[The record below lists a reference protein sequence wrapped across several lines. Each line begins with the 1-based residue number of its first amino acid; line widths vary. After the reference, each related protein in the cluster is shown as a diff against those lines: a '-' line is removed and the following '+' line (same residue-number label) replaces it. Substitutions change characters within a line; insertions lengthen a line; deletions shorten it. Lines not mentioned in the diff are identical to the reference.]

1 MSFRRIRSLYS
12 TMSRALAPAILA
24 ALLAACAG
32 APPEREVIAPEQ
44 PPPAGEEAE
53 PAERSFPDESLYP
66 LLVAEFALRRQAYD
80 VALDQYMSQAPLL
93 RDPGVSAH
101 TTHLAQFMQ
110 REAEALE
117 AVQLWVQLEP
127 DNVEANNTLATLL
140 VRQGRSVEA
149 VPHLALVARHAKQ
162 ANFPMLLSD
171 FADMPPAKRAELQAA
186 IEQLARE
193 FPNDPALLL
202 TRALLL
208 AETEQFDQALELLDA
223 LYEQEPFQQQA
234 LLLEA
239 RILLR
244 QGARDPF
251 RRVERALAADP
262 GDTRLRLQYGR
273 LLTSTDM
280 AAAREQF
287 EILSAQSPED
297 EDLLMSLA
305 LINREIGD
313 NARAETYLRQLLEL
327 GQRQDEAHY
336 FLGRIAEE
344 AGDLDT
350 AVSHYM
356 QVGESREFASASNR
370 IGQILIGAGK
380 IDESRKWF
388 ARQRD
393 TYPRQRE
400 QLYGIEAELLREAGE
415 LAASMAVLNAA
426 LAELPE
432 SAPLRYARSMLSEQ
446 QNDLALMESDLRAII
461 ARDPDNATA
470 LNALGYSLANRTDRH
485 SEAYEL
491 ISRALAL
498 SPDEPAILDSM
509 GWVLYRQG
517 RYEEALDYLT
527 RAYAA
532 FPDPEVAAHLGE
544 VLWVS
549 GKTGAASTVWQGAL
563 RKDPDH
569 EVLVST
575 LKRLGITSLNGEPL
589 ELGD

>member
-1 MSFRRIRSLYS
+1 MLR
-12 TMSRALAPAILA
+12 TLAPAILA

-32 APPEREVIAPEQ
+32 APPVEEVATPEQ
-44 PPPAGEEAE
+44 PTVPEEKAE
-53 PAERSFPDESLYP
+53 PAERQFPDESLYP

-80 VALDQYMSQAPLL
+80 VALENYMDQAPRL

-110 REAEALE
+110 RESEALE

-127 DNVEANNTLATLL
+127 DNIEANNTLATLL
-140 VRQGRSVEA
+140 VRQGRNVEA
-149 VPHLALVARHAKQ
+149 VPHLALVARHTKK

-171 FADMPPAKRAELQAA
+171 FADMPPGKQAELQAA
-186 IEQLARE
+186 IEGLARE
-193 FPNDPALLL
+193 FPDDPALLL
-202 TRALLL
+202 TRALVL
-208 AETEQFDQALELLDA
+208 AETEQFDQAIELLDV
-223 LYEQEPFQQQA
+223 LFEEEPFQQQA

-287 EILSAQSPED
+287 EILSAQSPRD

-313 NARAETYLRQLLEL
+313 DARAETYLRQLLEL

-336 FLGRIAEE
+336 FLGRIAED
-344 AGDLDT
+344 AGNFET
-350 AVSHYM
+350 AVSHYR
-356 QVGESREFASASNR
+356 QVGESREFASASSR
-370 IGQILIGAGK
+370 LGQILISAGK
-380 IDESRKWF
+380 FDECRAWF
-388 ARQRD
+388 ARQRES
-393 TYPRQRE
+393 YPGRRE
-400 QLYGIEAELLREAGE
+400 QLFGIEAELLREAGALKE
-415 LAASMAVLNAA
+415 SMAVLNAA
-426 LAELPE
+426 LAEIPE
-432 SAPLRYARSMLSEQ
+432 SASLRYARSMLGEQ
-446 QNDLALMESDLRAII
+446 QDDLALMESDLRAII

-470 LNALGYSLANRTDRH
+470 LNALGYSLANRTERY

-509 GWVLYRQG
+509 GWVLYRKG

>member
-1 MSFRRIRSLYS
+1 MFR
-12 TMSRALAPAILA
+12 TLAPAILA
-24 ALLAACAG
+24 ALLAACAST
-32 APPEREVIAPEQ
+32 PPVEEVATPEQ
-44 PPPAGEEAE
+44 PTPEEKAE
-53 PAERSFPDESLYP
+53 PAERHFPDESLYP

-80 VALDQYMSQAPLL
+80 VALDNYLEQAPRL

-110 REAEALE
+110 RETEALE

-127 DNVEANNTLATLL
+127 GSVEANNTLATLL
-140 VRQGRSVEA
+140 VRQGRNIEA
-149 VPHLALVARHAKQ
+149 VPHLAVVARHAKQ

-171 FADMPPAKRAELQAA
+171 FADMAPDKQARLQAA
-186 IEQLARE
+186 IEELALE
-193 FPNDPALLL
+193 FPDDPALLL
-202 TRALLL
+202 TRALVL
-208 AETEQFDQALELLDA
+208 AETEQFDRALELLDV
-223 LYEQEPFQQQA
+223 LFEEEPFQQQA

-251 RRVERALAADP
+251 RRVELALAADP
-262 GDTRLRLQYGR
+262 EDTRLRLQYGR

-287 EILSAQSPED
+287 EILSAQSPRD
-297 EDLLMSLA
+297 DDLLMSLA

-313 NARAETYLRQLLEL
+313 DARAETYLRQLLEL

-336 FLGRIAEE
+336 FLGRIAED
-344 AGDLDT
+344 AGDVET
-350 AVSHYM
+350 AASHYM
-356 QVGESREFASASNR
+356 RVGESREFASASNR
-370 IGQILIGAGK
+370 LGRILISAGE
-380 IDESRKWF
+380 IEESREWF
-388 ARQRD
+388 ARQRER
-393 TYPRQRE
+393 YPRQRE
-400 QLYGIEAELLREAGE
+400 QLYGIEAELLREAGALE
-415 LAASMAVLNAA
+415 ASMAVLNAA
-426 LAELPE
+426 LSEMPE
-432 SAPLRYARSMLSEQ
+432 SASLRYARSMLGEQ
-446 QNDLALMESDLRAII
+446 QNDLALMERDLRAII

-470 LNALGYSLANRTDRH
+470 LNALGYSLANRTDRYG
-485 SEAYEL
+485 EAYQL

-509 GWVLYRQG
+509 GWVLYRKG

-575 LKRLGITSLNGEPL
+575 LKRLGVTSLNGEPL
-589 ELGD
+589 EFGD

>member
-1 MSFRRIRSLYS
+1 MSFRRICSLYS
-12 TMSRALAPAILA
+12 HMFRTLAPAILA

-32 APPEREVIAPEQ
+32 TPPVEEVATAEQ
-44 PPPAGEEAE
+44 PPAPEEKAE
-53 PAERSFPDESLYP
+53 PAERQFPDESLYP

-80 VALDQYMSQAPLL
+80 VALDNYMEQAPRL

-110 REAEALE
+110 REAEALN

-127 DNVEANNTLATLL
+127 DNVEANNTLANLL
-140 VRQGRSVEA
+140 IRQGRNVEA
-149 VPHLALVARHAKQ
+149 VPHLALVARHAKK

-171 FADMPPAKRAELQAA
+171 FTDLPPEEQAELQAA
-186 IEQLARE
+186 IEGLALE
-193 FPNDPALLL
+193 FPDDPALLL
-202 TRALLL
+202 TRALVL

-223 LYEQEPFQQQA
+223 LFEEEPFQQQA
-234 LLLEA
+234 LMLEA

-251 RRVERALAADP
+251 KRVERALAADP

-273 LLTSTDM
+273 LLTGTDM

-287 EILSAQSPED
+287 EILSAQSPQD

-313 NARAETYLRQLLEL
+313 DERAKTYLRQLLEL
-327 GQRQDEAHY
+327 GQRQDEARY
-336 FLGRIAEE
+336 FLGRIAED
-344 AGDLDT
+344 AGDFET
-350 AVSHYM
+350 AVSNYM
-356 QVGESREFASASNR
+356 KVGESREFASASNR
-370 IGQILIGAGK
+370 LGRILIDAGK
-380 IDESRKWF
+380 VDESREWF
-388 ARQRD
+388 ARQRE

-400 QLYGIEAELLREAGE
+400 QLYGIEAELLREAGALE
-415 LAASMAVLNAA
+415 ASMAVLNAA
-426 LAELPE
+426 LTEMPE
-432 SAPLRYARSMLSEQ
+432 SASLRYARSMLGEQ

-470 LNALGYSLANRTDRH
+470 LNALGYSLANRTDRY

-491 ISRALAL
+491 IARALAL

-509 GWVLYRQG
+509 GWVLYRKG
-517 RYEEALDYLT
+517 RYEEALEYLT

-575 LKRLGITSLNGEPL
+575 LKRLGVTSLNGKPL
-589 ELGD
+589 EFGD